1 MTANV
6 GFIPL
11 DTIIDDYIE
20 DRNLDQEL
28 VNYEQFKRWG
38 VDAAHWVTFT
48 QQLRYRLGLFIT
60 NEHGKIEL
68 PSEYRTVQQVAYRIP
83 KSKKDCTSK
92 EGIKQW
98 IQKDYNSGLELEIN
112 VKCPKC
118 YKQKGCKCDSRAIV
132 FDVDQ
137 LWIHQNMEGT
147 ISDKALRY
155 RFGRGQKHENQLE
168 NELSD
173 KFRLMRHSI
182 ADFRDNVLENC
193 HELRF
198 RCGDYQYEIDHPY
211 IATDL
216 PKGAEVLVSYLAIDT
231 DDDGNISVANTPD
244 ALDSITYH
252 IDHKRFQS
260 KYAQTLEQKYLQ
272 ASREF
277 KFERERSI
285 ELARSE
291 LNMPEGVELY
301 TLLDQIFYSRMNNNS
316 DTLVSAHS
324 TVVELEDNYLKNCF

>member
-1 MTANV
+1 MAANV
-6 GFIPL
+6 GFLPI

-28 VNYEQFKRWG
+28 INYEQLKRWA
-38 VDAAHWVTFT
+38 VDCAHWITFS
-48 QQLRYRLGLFIT
+48 QQLRTRIGLFIT
-60 NEHGKIEL
+60 NEHGKVEL
-68 PSEYRTVQQVAYRIP
+68 PDEYRHIQQVAYRIP
-83 KSKKDCTSK
+83 KSKKDCTTS

-118 YKQKGCKCDSRAIV
+118 YKEKCNCDSRAII

-137 LWIHQNMEGT
+137 IWLHQNMEGT
-147 ISDKALRY
+147 ISDKAVRY
-155 RFGRGQKHENQLE
+155 RFGRGQKHQS
-168 NELSD
+168 ELSD
-173 KFRLMRHSI
+173 ELRDQFKIMRHSI
-182 ADFRDNVLENC
+182 ADFRNNVMDGCNEFN
-193 HELRF
+193 F

-231 DDDGNISVANTPD
+231 DDDGNIQIPSVPD
-244 ALDSITYH
+244 ALDSIIFH
-252 IDHKRFQS
+252 LDHKRFQS
-260 KYAQTLEQKYLQ
+260 MYAQTLEQKYLQ
-272 ASREF
+272 AAREF

-291 LNMPEGVELY
+291 LQMPEFQELFTLMNQVFY
-301 TLLDQIFYSRMNNNS
+301 TRINGDSRKLEES
-316 DTLVSAHS
+316 HYTVS
-324 TVVELEDNYLKNCF
+324 EMEDRYLSC